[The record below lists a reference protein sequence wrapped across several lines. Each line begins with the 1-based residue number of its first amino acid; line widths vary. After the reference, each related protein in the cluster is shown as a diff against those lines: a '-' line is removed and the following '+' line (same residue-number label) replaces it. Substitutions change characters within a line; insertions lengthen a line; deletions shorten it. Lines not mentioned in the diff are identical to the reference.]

1 MRHHAARARAAVLS
15 VAALVAIAAPGC
27 ADDSPRRAPTSTPPR
42 SHAHASVT
50 AERLAQAIR
59 TNPNM
64 PAEAS
69 CDQATAA
76 DRRAAARTFGS
87 TRRLFVCRI
96 TLARQAPA
104 IFDVQLLANGCFVA
118 ERRRRGQADYGCVRK
133 PA

>member
-15 VAALVAIAAPGC
+15 VAALTAIVTPGC
-27 ADDSPRRAPTSTPPR
+27 AEDSPRTGPAAAQPPR
-42 SHAHASVT
+42 SGDIT

-76 DRRAAARTFGS
+76 DRRAAARTFGKA
-87 TRRLFVCRI
+87 RRLFVCRI

-104 IFDVQLLANGCFVA
+104 IFDVQLLASGCFVA